1 MELYRPSSGTRIE
14 ARHEGK
20 STTPIRL
27 RGSATE
33 TRGSTRS
40 WRQTGFIDAVN
51 VVVGG
56 VGGVGAESADAALR
70 KRRRVQLALRIRRRS
85 GSEFKMNDGLVAY
98 DSDSKFLG
106 IDLAGNAQER
116 KKGNVRLCRPI

>member
-1 MELYRPSSGTRIE
+1 M
-14 ARHEGK
+14 
-20 STTPIRL
+20 
-27 RGSATE
+27 
-33 TRGSTRS
+33 
-40 WRQTGFIDAVN
+40 N

-85 GSEFKMNDGLVAY
+85 GSEFKMNDGLVALAY